1 VPDQRLRFRRLW
13 LGLGCVLVLVVVYLS
28 LTPDPVAELPGAN
41 GDKFGHMLSYATLML
56 WFAQIYRGQMARI
69 ALAVAFVC
77 MGISLEYLQLL
88 VVTRTFDYM
97 DMAANSLGTLSA
109 YVVSPPRLPNFL
121 EAAEALIGRHIK
133 PR

>member
-1 VPDQRLRFRRLW
+1 
-13 LGLGCVLVLVVVYLS
+13 VVVYLS
-28 LTPDPVAELPGAN
+28 LTPDPVAELPGEN

-69 ALAVAFVC
+69 ALAIAFVC

-88 VVTRTFDYM
+88 VATRTFDYM

-109 YVVSPPRLPNFL
+109 YVVAPPRLPNFL